1 MKFTTI
7 TLFSVLMLVSGFS
20 LAADNHY
27 NHAHHEQHEER
38 DDHEEGEHNESQK
51 HIKHEDDHSQRTDD
65 GGTHADHKHHN
76 DHHNHDHQEHEE
88 GRTEISPKSANAAG
102 IHVSEVKPAHI
113 KEVLPLTGRIILNR
127 DTTAEVRARFP
138 GIVKKVNVNW
148 GESVKKDQV
157 LAVIEANE
165 SLRTY
170 QVKSPTRGIVLDR
183 NTNVGNVTGEERIFI
198 VADLSQ
204 VWAEFH
210 VFPRDLSSV
219 KLDHKVRV
227 HTLEND
233 QEQIAPIHLI
243 QPTVDALSQTVVAI
257 VAIDNHQKHWR
268 PGMTVEGDVMVSEQ
282 EVAMAVSE
290 EAIQRMEDQTVVFI
304 KEGNT
309 YELRPVTLG
318 ISDGSFIEVKT
329 GLSVGE
335 QYVSQ
340 GSFIV
345 KADIGK
351 SEAEHEH

>member
-1 MKFTTI
+1 MSFTSI

-20 LAADNHY
+20 LAADNHEKK
-27 NHAHHEQHEER
+27 AHQ
-38 DDHEEGEHNESQK
+38 
-51 HIKHEDDHSQRTDD
+51 
-65 GGTHADHKHHN
+65 
-76 DHHNHDHQEHEE
+76 NHDHQEDGE
-88 GRTEISPKSANAAG
+88 GRTEISPQAAKAAG
-102 IHVSEVKPAHI
+102 IHLSEVKAAYI

-170 QVKSPTRGIVLDR
+170 QVTSPSTGIVLDR
-183 NTNVGNVTGEERIFI
+183 NTNVGNVTGEEPIFI

-210 VFPRDLSSV
+210 VFPRDLSNV
-219 KLDHKVRV
+219 KIDHKVRV

-233 QEQIAPIHLI
+233 QEQIAQVHLI
-243 QPTVDALSQTVVAI
+243 QPTVDAMSQTVVAI
-257 VAIDNHQKHWR
+257 VAIDNHKQHWR

-290 EAIQRMEDQTVVFI
+290 EAIQRMEGQTVVFV
-304 KEGNT
+304 KKGTT
-309 YELRPVTLG
+309 YEMRPVTLG
-318 ISDGSFIEVKT
+318 ISDGSFIEVRS